1 MICRHYQTCPGC
13 PLIDETYDT
22 QRLLKGGRLR
32 DALSWY
38 PQLHLKDIPEV
49 LGATHTEA
57 YRHRLKLPVD
67 VQRDGVAVGLYH
79 PRTHAVL
86 DTPDCPVLVAPLRQA
101 LGVVRDWLKDRR
113 GVHAIDLRY
122 ADATGALQLVIACDG
137 ASLKGGKAAVKELRA
152 RLPALSSVAVSMADP
167 ERKRVMGRSPEI
179 IDGDPF
185 IVEGIGEARYRL
197 HPGAFFQAD
206 PRNAAQLHGIVRE
219 MVGDAQTVL
228 DLYAG
233 VGAYALALA
242 PGRKRVVAVEEVP
255 QAARAAREMAPDNVE
270 VVTSKVED
278 LDFQE
283 PFDVAILNP
292 ARRGSDLHT
301 LARVAQLA
309 ERIVYVSCGPEA
321 LARDLDVLA
330 AYGMRV
336 KEIRPIDLFPQTAE
350 VETVVHL
357 TRGPALTTWAVH
369 GGRATGP
376 TQNGGVS
383 GAVGQ
388 AREALALVVHDPG
401 SRGYAPGAR
410 WERLGLVASHALIRL
425 QLDAPVEVPLR
436 LFAQRGH
443 PVAGHD
449 PRTARFFAEKAGLQR
464 PFVHITRTDRARAP
478 LHGDLAQALI
488 SLGAE
493 SLLER
498 LDVGP

>member
-1 MICRHYQTCPGC
+1 MICRHAETCPGC
-13 PLIDETYDT
+13 PLIEERYDT

-49 LGATHTEA
+49 VAATHTEA

-67 VQRDGVAVGLYH
+67 VQRDKVAVGLYH

-86 DTPDCPVLVAPLRQA
+86 DTPDCPVLVEPLRAA

-113 GVHAIDLRY
+113 GVHAIDLRVSN
-122 ADATGALQLVIACDG
+122 ATGELQLVIACDG
-137 ASLKGGKAAVKELRA
+137 ASLKGGKAAIKELRA
-152 RLPALSSVAVSMADP
+152 RLPALTSVAVSMADP

-179 IDGDPF
+179 VDGEPF
-185 IVEGIGEARYRL
+185 IVEGVGAARYRL

-206 PRNAAQLHGIVRE
+206 PRNAAQLHQIVRE
-219 MVGDAQTVL
+219 MVGNAETVL

-242 PGRKRVVAVEEVP
+242 PGRKRVLAVEEVP
-255 QAARAAREMAPDNVE
+255 QAARAAREVAPPNVE
-270 VVTSKVED
+270 VIASRVED
-278 LDFQE
+278 LNVDE

-292 ARRGSDLHT
+292 ARRGSDPAT
-301 LARVAQLA
+301 LARVAELA
-309 ERIVYVSCGPEA
+309 QRIVYVSCGPEA

-336 KEIRPIDLFPQTAE
+336 KQIRPIDLFPQTPE
-350 VETVVHL
+350 VETVVL
-357 TRGPALTTWAVH
+357 LERGHVLESWAVH

-376 TQNGGVS
+376 WQNGGVS
-383 GAVGQ
+383 GAIGQ

-401 SRGYAPGAR
+401 PRGFAPGAR
-410 WERLGLVASHALIRL
+410 WERVGVVASHGLIRL
-425 QLDAPVEVPLR
+425 RLEAPVEVPLR

-443 PVAGHD
+443 PIAGFD

-464 PFVHITRTDRARAP
+464 PFVHITHSDRARAP
-478 LHGDLAQALI
+478 LHGDLVQALI

-493 SLLER
+493 SLLPR

>member
-13 PLIDETYDT
+13 PLIDESYET

-32 DALSWY
+32 DALAWY

-49 LGATHTEA
+49 LAATHTEA

-67 VQRDGVAVGLYH
+67 VQKDRAAVGLYH
-79 PRTHAVL
+79 PKTHAVL
-86 DTPDCPVLVAPLRQA
+86 DTPDCPVLVEPLRQG

-113 GVHAIDLRY
+113 GVHAIDLRVS
-122 ADATGALQLVIACDG
+122 DATGALQLVLACDG
-137 ASLKGGKAAVKELRA
+137 ASLKGGKAAVKELRE
-152 RLPALSSVAVSMADP
+152 RLPALKSVAISMADP
-167 ERKRVMGRSPEI
+167 ERKRVMGRSPQI
-179 IDGDPF
+179 VDGDEF
-185 IVEGIGEARYRL
+185 IVEGIGDARYRL

-206 PRNAAQLHGIVRE
+206 PRNAAQLHRLVRE
-219 MVGDAQTVL
+219 MVGDARTVL

-233 VGAYALALA
+233 VGAYAIALA
-242 PGRKRVVAVEEVP
+242 PGRDRVLAVEEVP
-255 QAARAAREMAPDNVE
+255 QAARAARDMAPPNVE
-270 VVTSKVED
+270 VVASRVED
-278 LDFQE
+278 LDVRD

-292 ARRGSDLHT
+292 ARRGSDPRT

-309 ERIVYVSCGPEA
+309 QRIVYVSCGPEA

-336 KEIRPIDLFPQTAE
+336 KDIRPIDLFPQTSE

-357 TRGPALTTWAVH
+357 QRGPALETWAVH
-369 GGRATGP
+369 GGRGTGP
-376 TQNGGVS
+376 WQNNGVS

-401 SRGYAPGAR
+401 SRGFAPGAR
-410 WERLGLVASHALIRL
+410 WERVGIVASHALIRL
-425 QLDAPVEVPLR
+425 LLDAPVEVPLR

-443 PVAGHD
+443 PVAGDD

-464 PFVHITRTDRARAP
+464 PFVHITRTERAIAP
-478 LHGDLAQALI
+478 LHGDLANAMIQ
-488 SLGAE
+488 LGAGD
-493 SLLER
+493 LLAR
-498 LDVGP
+498 LNAAR